1 MSREAGSLLY
11 LFEDLKTLLGSYLPE
26 EQVTRIQDAF
36 LVARDA
42 HEGQT
47 RSSGEPYITHP
58 VAVATILAEMHLD
71 YETISAA
78 LMHDVI
84 EDTPVT
90 KEQLALQFGPAVAEL
105 VSGVSKL
112 DKLKF
117 RDHKEAQAENFR
129 KMVMAMV
136 QDIRV
141 ILIKLADRTHN
152 MRTLGSLR
160 PDKRRRI
167 ARETLE
173 IFSPIANRLGIH
185 TFKSELEELG
195 FEALYP
201 MRARILRE
209 SVKRARGNRKE
220 VIDSVYKE
228 IAGRLQD
235 AGIKAEVCGR
245 EKNLYS
251 IYNKMVK
258 KELRFYEVMDIYAF
272 RVIVDDI
279 DTCYRVLGQMH
290 SLYKPRPG
298 RFKDYIA
305 IPKTNG
311 YQSLHTS
318 LVGPHGVPVEIQ
330 IRTEY
335 MDQMADKGVAAHWA
349 YKSNGDITGS
359 TAQIRAQ
366 RWMKNLL
373 ELQQSAGSSFEFI
386 ESVKTDL
393 FPDEIY
399 VFTPEGRI
407 LELPAGATPVDFAY
421 AVHTDIGNS
430 CVGARVERQPFPLSR
445 PLTSG
450 QTIEIITAPGARPNA
465 AWLNF
470 VVTSRA
476 RTKIRQ
482 FLKNLRAEESIILGR
497 RLLSHSLGGK
507 KFEEIPAE
515 NLQQVLQD
523 TRHES
528 LDGLL
533 ADIGLGN
540 QMSVVIAR
548 RLLGQHEQEPEKK
561 TSPAYRKLPIR
572 GASGMLVSFAKC
584 CRPIPGDAIVAHIS
598 PGKGLVVHQEG
609 CPNIRGYNREPD
621 KYQPVQWDMEHLGEQ
636 EFKTGIQVEVVNHQ
650 GVLAQLA
657 NVISATGANIHSI
670 STEEKDARV
679 YQVNLLITAKHRVHL
694 ADIMRKIRV
703 MPDVLRVNRT
713 TSRLRTKEAD
723 A

>member
-1 MSREAGSLLY
+1 MY
-11 LFEDLKTLLGSYLPE
+11 LFEDLKTLLSSYLPA
-26 EQVTRIQDAF
+26 EQVSLVQEAF
-36 LVARDA
+36 IVARDA

-58 VAVATILAEMHLD
+58 VAVATILAEMRLD
-71 YETISAA
+71 YETVSAA
-78 LMHDVI
+78 LLHDVI

-90 KEQLALQFGPAVAEL
+90 KEQLAAQFGSAVAEL
-105 VSGVSKL
+105 VYGVSKL

-152 MRTLGSLR
+152 MRTLGALR

-185 TFKSELEELG
+185 SFKSELEELG

-228 IAGRLQD
+228 IDGRLHE
-235 AGIKAEVCGR
+235 AGIKAAVYGR

-258 KELRFYEVMDIYAF
+258 KELHFYEVMDIYAF

-349 YKSNGDITGS
+349 YKSSGDATGS

-373 ELQQSAGSSFEFI
+373 ELQQSAGNSFEFI

-482 FLKNLRAEESIILGR
+482 FLKNLRTEESIILGR

-507 KFEEIPAE
+507 KIEDVPAD

-548 RLLGQHEQEPEKK
+548 RLLGLHDQEPEKK
-561 TSPAYRKLPIR
+561 TSSAHRKLPIR
-572 GASGMLVSFAKC
+572 GAGGMLVTFAKC
-584 CRPIPGDAIVAHIS
+584 CRPIPGDAIIAHIS

-621 KYQPVQWDMEHLGEQ
+621 KYQPVQWDMEHLGDQ

-657 NVISATGANIHSI
+657 NVIAATGANIHSI
-670 STEEKDARV
+670 STEERDARV
-679 YQVNLLITAKHRVHL
+679 YQVSLLITAKHRVHL

-703 MPDVLRVNRT
+703 MPDVVRVNRT
-713 TSRLRTKEAD
+713 TSKLRTKD
-723 A
+723 SD

>member
-548 RLLGQHEQEPEKK
+548 RLLGQHEQEQEKK

-723 A
+723 S